1 MPRRETLILAID
13 YVISRLTPRR
23 YLWYLLKVNA
33 GKHTCRRGELL
44 VRIYYRIYIYIYIY
58 EEGQEV
64 LPSALWYS
72 RMLSIRIAECRV
84 AHVRMTVPA
93 RRGLDA
99 GSMQDGSH
107 TKDAYI

>member
-58 EEGQEV
+58 MKRVKKFCLLRSGTR
-64 LPSALWYS
+64 ACY
-72 RMLSIRIAECRV
+72 LS
-84 AHVRMTVPA
+84 
-93 RRGLDA
+93 G
-99 GSMQDGSH
+99 
-107 TKDAYI
+107 